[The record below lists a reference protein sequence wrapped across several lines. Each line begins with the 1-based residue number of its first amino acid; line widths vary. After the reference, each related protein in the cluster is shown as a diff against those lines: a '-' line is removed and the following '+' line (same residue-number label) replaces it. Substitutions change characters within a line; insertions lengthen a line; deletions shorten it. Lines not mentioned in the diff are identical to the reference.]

1 MRGAFPSI
9 RRMLRSTGRVSDG
22 VANLTRA
29 AWDRLCDGCGR
40 CCVHKIDDPA
50 AGLTYYTNVACR
62 LLDLDTGR
70 CLNYRTRRCRVPE
83 CVDLYARR
91 GESFDWL
98 PSSCAYRL
106 LAAGFELPAWHPV
119 RTGTPDSTRR
129 AGMSIVGH
137 AVPESDA
144 GPLERHIIS
153 WEPLGQR
160 PVSIRRA
167 PPVSGKP
174 ACRKP
179 RGVTAGPTPRGSTGR
194 AG

>member
-1 MRGAFPSI
+1 MT
-9 RRMLRSTGRVSDG
+9 RRTPRSTGHVSETAG
-22 VANLTRA
+22 AGSLQGLTRA

-70 CLNYRTRRCRVPE
+70 CMNYRTRCRRVPE

-91 GESFDWL
+91 GTSFDWL

-106 LAAGFELPAWHPV
+106 LAAGFELPAWHPL
-119 RTGTPDSTRR
+119 RTGNPESTRQ

-137 AVPESDA
+137 VVPEAEA
-144 GPLERHIIS
+144 GSLERHIIS
-153 WEPLGQR
+153 WEPLHESSARFGR
-160 PVSIRRA
+160 SRR
-167 PPVSGKP
+167 SGSGAKD
-174 ACRKP
+174 RKTD
-179 RGVTAGPTPRGSTGR
+179 GVTGGPTPRGSPGR